1 MDEKNLQQFAHNGSA
16 LTSVVSSENYTNV
29 ADGGDGNEISNSNEI
44 SNGISNGNEI
54 NKGNEISNGN
64 ETVDFLSLLAGVQSL
79 STNQAHNFASN
90 ASTASTTPTA
100 SSEESQLNATPE
112 TSFSASQEGGEE
124 KRRHHLWH
132 RLSTKQDG
140 NKSSESKKDN
150 TPHFTPLPNAPKPP
164 QSPSGIFDARDG
176 QIFDATTRLRLHTL
190 IATCLMNGI
199 DDSRVNAFMHLLQWP
214 DAPKMIVIA
223 GSFGTKITPDDGP
236 NRKPAPATPPDN
248 TDALRRNI
256 WPQLGSCNA
265 YDAIVERTQQSAL
278 QRIAGAWKTVQAV
291 TGNTGEFAAPSHII
305 ILAVRETPSDQ
316 ALEKLCQVFVPSR
329 ETVCVSSM
337 VEGVENVASALTATL
352 AAVAVAPAVQH
363 LPQIIR
369 VDDVLPE
376 RALIGDVTAFD
387 TLYHKVYQ
395 SLAPYNH
402 DDPTL
407 ATIDMFLRF
416 GGALDQTA
424 HELNVHPNTV
434 RYRLRKVAQ
443 TTGWD
448 ATDPRAAYVLQTAIT
463 IGRIRDSRSHII

>member
-1 MDEKNLQQFAHNGSA
+1 MDEKNLQQFAHNGDA

-29 ADGGDGNEISNSNEI
+29 ADGGDGNEISNGTS
-44 SNGISNGNEI
+44 SVNEI

-278 QRIAGAWKTVQAV
+278 QRIAGAWKTVQSV

-316 ALEKLCQVFVPSR
+316 ALEKLCQIFAPSR
-329 ETVCVSSM
+329 ETVCVSSV

>member
-1 MDEKNLQQFAHNGSA
+1 MDDKNLQQFAHNGDA

-29 ADGGDGNEISNSNEI
+29 ADGGDGN
-44 SNGISNGNEI
+44 G
-54 NKGNEISNGN
+54 ISNGN

-278 QRIAGAWKTVQAV
+278 QRIAGAWKTVQSV
-291 TGNTGEFAAPSHII
+291 TGNTGKFAAPSHII

-316 ALEKLCQVFVPSR
+316 ALEKLCQVFAPSR
-329 ETVCVSSM
+329 ETVCVSGV

>member
-1 MDEKNLQQFAHNGSA
+1 MDEKNLQQFAHNGDA

-29 ADGGDGNEISNSNEI
+29 ADGGDGN
-44 SNGISNGNEI
+44 G
-54 NKGNEISNGN
+54 ISNGN

-278 QRIAGAWKTVQAV
+278 QRIAGAWETVQAV

-316 ALEKLCQVFVPSR
+316 ALEKLCQVFAPSR
-329 ETVCVSSM
+329 ETVCVSGV

>member
-1 MDEKNLQQFAHNGSA
+1 MDEKNLQQFAHNGDA

-29 ADGGDGNEISNSNEI
+29 ADGGDGN
-44 SNGISNGNEI
+44 G
-54 NKGNEISNGN
+54 ISNGN

-278 QRIAGAWKTVQAV
+278 QRIAGAWKTVQSV
-291 TGNTGEFAAPSHII
+291 TGNTGKFAAPSHII

-316 ALEKLCQVFVPSR
+316 ALEKLCQVFAPSR
-329 ETVCVSSM
+329 ETVCVSGV

>member
-1 MDEKNLQQFAHNGSA
+1 MDEKNLQQFAHNGDA

-29 ADGGDGNEISNSNEI
+29 ADGG
-44 SNGISNGNEI
+44 NGNEI

-90 ASTASTTPTA
+90 ASAASTTPTA

-112 TSFSASQEGGEE
+112 TSDSASREGGEE

-278 QRIAGAWKTVQAV
+278 QRIAGAWETVQAV

-316 ALEKLCQVFVPSR
+316 ALEKLCQVFAPSR
-329 ETVCVSSM
+329 ETVCVSSV

>member
-1 MDEKNLQQFAHNGSA
+1 MDEKNLQQFAHNGDA

-29 ADGGDGNEISNSNEI
+29 ADGGDGNEISNS
-44 SNGISNGNEI
+44 
-54 NKGNEISNGN
+54 N

-90 ASTASTTPTA
+90 ASTASTASNA

-112 TSFSASQEGGEE
+112 TSDSASREGGEE

-190 IATCLMNGI
+190 IATCFMNGI

-278 QRIAGAWKTVQAV
+278 QRIAGAWKTVQSV
-291 TGNTGEFAAPSHII
+291 TGNTGKFAAPSHII
-305 ILAVRETPSDQ
+305 ILAVRETPSNQ
-316 ALEKLCQVFVPSR
+316 ALEKLCQVFAPSR
-329 ETVCVSSM
+329 ETVCVSGV